1 MENLRA
7 YPHLF
12 GRLSVIADTLFAV
25 NSTLYK
31 NSYNKSQ
38 LASTNAKSDE
48 SDSYF
53 NTIIM
58 VVGAVI
64 VIAFIYNIYSVKK
77 QKTAANQRTR
87 GTYERE
93 KPEPR

>member
-1 MENLRA
+1 MTDDSLYIGETMKNLRA

-12 GRLSVIADTLFAV
+12 GKLTVIADTLFAV

-31 NSYNKSQ
+31 NMYNKS
-38 LASTNAKSDE
+38 ASTNAKSDE

-53 NTIIM
+53 NTSIM
-58 VVGAVI
+58 VVGAII

-77 QKTAANQRTR
+77 
-87 GTYERE
+87 
-93 KPEPR
+93 